1 MTQYSRPTC
10 PRCERRPVTPGRKF
24 CGGCENAVLRQMQQ
38 DRYLDE
44 RYKLWTR
51 NERKHKVYRDRMYNS
66 SPEAATLSQA
76 LALKERIQS
85 EYD

>member
-1 MTQYSRPTC
+1 
-10 PRCERRPVTPGRKF
+10 
-24 CGGCENAVLRQMQQ
+24 MQQ

-51 NERKHKVYRDRMYNS
+51 NERKHKVYRERMYNS
-66 SPEAATLSQA
+66 SPEAATLSEA